1 MNELIL
7 FLSLLFEFSLILLSY
22 KFFGKSGLYV
32 MTVICAILANIEV
45 VMLIKAFGI
54 EQTLGNTLFA
64 ASFLITDILSEN
76 EGKKAADKAVH
87 LGIFATVV
95 FLIISS
101 SWLFFT
107 PAEAD
112 TAYGAFKTIFSQTP
126 RVMLASLLVY
136 AVSQKLDVWLY
147 HAWWNF
153 TTNKCGDKKRFA
165 WVRNNGSTLISQFIN
180 TCLFNFGAFL
190 GTYEFKTVLSITLSS
205 YIIFAVA
212 ALLDTPFLYLSRRIK
227 K

>member
-1 MNELIL
+1 MNEIILLI
-7 FLSLLFEFSLILLSY
+7 SLIFEFSLILLAY

-45 VMLIKAFGI
+45 VMLVKAFGI

-76 EGKKAADKAVH
+76 EGKNAADKAVY
-87 LGIFATVV
+87 LGIFATIT
-95 FLIISS
+95 FLIIST
-101 SWLFFT
+101 SWLLFT

-112 TAYGAFKTIFSQTP
+112 MAYGAFKTIFSQTP

-147 HAWWNF
+147 HTWWNF
-153 TTNKCGDKKRFA
+153 TTKKCGDKKRFV
-165 WVRNNGSTLISQFIN
+165 WLRNNGSTLISQLIN